1 MSKKNTNSLQNDT
14 FENQYYLNYSFFLE
28 IGLFKHSG
36 KIGKLKDDNN
46 CVLSNES
53 EKFQE
58 NLLKNVLDN
67 EKKDEK
73 NNAKGLVIEKLIK
86 RKDGK
91 IEK

>member
-53 EKFQE
+53 ENFQE